1 MTKLLDQ
8 AVAKARTLPP
18 DLQDEVARLVM
29 MFAGDEQD
37 AIPLTP
43 EEEADLAEADAE
55 VARGEVATNERMRTL
70 WVNHRR

>member
-43 EEEADLAEADAE
+43 EEEADSPRPMRKSLA
-55 VARGEVATNERMRTL
+55 VRSRRTSGCERSG
-70 WVNHRR
+70 

>member
-43 EEEADLAEADAE
+43 EEADLAEADAE